1 MLLLTT
7 SSNDVISTIGYPS
20 TRSAFDN
27 DIWIYIERK
36 NTSSELKY
44 LGRKKLLLNDV
55 LILEF
60 DTKGM
65 LVKKNFLSKNDM
77 NKLVM
82 SKDSTKIINQKE
94 AFIDKFLSSV
104 RQKINDPLGIKG
116 IK

>member
-1 MLLLTT
+1 MI
-7 SSNDVISTIGYPS
+7 SNIGYPS

-27 DIWIYIERK
+27 DVWIYIERK
-36 NTSSELKY
+36 QTSSELKY
-44 LGRKKLLLNDV
+44 LGKKKLLLNDV

-77 NKLVM
+77 NKLVI
-82 SKDSTKIINQKE
+82 SKNKTKIINQKD
-94 AFIDKFLSSV
+94 AFIQSFISSL
-104 RQKINDPLGIKG
+104 RQKINDPLGVKG